1 MAELTVKMRPAL
13 GDLIKM
19 VCIWLICVTRL
30 AISSALFTVWVNRH
44 QRTGF
49 LASLL
54 ESARDFVS
62 RGAVMVRVSL

>member
-1 MAELTVKMRPAL
+1 
-13 GDLIKM
+13 
-19 VCIWLICVTRL
+19 VTRL